1 MNRLLTILFFLA
13 GCAGP
18 QSVPTE
24 SREPV
29 AVKANQSCSE
39 LCAEVREA
47 ASQAPQEPAREAG
60 DACLCFEPLGAID
73 TSRPA
78 VASRTRQPNAESG
91 RNKKKR
97 R

>member
-13 GCAGP
+13 GCGGP
-18 QSVPTE
+18 QSVSTE

-47 ASQAPQEPAREAG
+47 ASQAPREPAREAG

-73 TSRPA
+73 KSRPA
-78 VASRTRQPNAESG
+78 AASRALQSKADSG
-91 RNKKKR
+91 RKKKR